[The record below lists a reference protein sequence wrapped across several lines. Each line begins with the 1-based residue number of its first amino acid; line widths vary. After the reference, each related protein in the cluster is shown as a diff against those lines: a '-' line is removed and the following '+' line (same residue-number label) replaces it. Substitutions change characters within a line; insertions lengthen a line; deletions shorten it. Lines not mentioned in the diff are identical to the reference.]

1 MAKSR
6 RTHSNEFKAK
16 IALEAQMGIKTVI
29 EIAAENGLHANMVS
43 QWKSELIKNAAV
55 LFDKKNKAEEISDCQ
70 KDELLAPV
78 YKEVGK
84 LQVENEWLKKKLRP
98 YL

>member
-1 MAKSR
+1 MGKTR
-6 RTHSNEFKAK
+6 KKHSNDFKAR
-16 IALEAQMGIKTVI
+16 IALEAWQGLRPIS

-43 QWKSELIKNAAV
+43 QWKSELTKNAA
-55 LFDKKNKAEEISDCQ
+55 LIFDKKNKDPEVSNAL
-70 KDELLAPV
+70 KDELLDPV

-84 LQVENEWLKKKLRP
+84 LQVENEWLKKKLGP

>member
-1 MAKSR
+1 MSKSR
-6 RTHSNEFKAK
+6 RTHSNEFKAR
-16 IALEAQMGIKTVI
+16 IALEAQMGLKTVN
-29 EIAAENGLHANMVS
+29 EIAAANGLHANMVS
-43 QWKSELIKNAAV
+43 QWKSELIKNAAA
-55 LFDKKNKAEEISDCQ
+55 LFDKKNKVEKISDCQ

>member
-1 MAKSR
+1 MAKVR
-6 RTHSNEFKAK
+6 RTHSNEFKAR
-16 IALEAQMGIKTVI
+16 IALEAQIGLKTVS

-43 QWKSELIKNAAV
+43 QWKSELVKNAAI
-55 LFDKKNKAEEISDCQ
+55 LFAKKNKAEEVSDSQ
-70 KDELLAPV
+70 KDEILAPV